1 MVLYFIGLGLADE
14 KDVTVKGYEA
24 IKSSKYAYLEA
35 YTSILMISQQKLE
48 EYYDK
53 EFILAD
59 REFVESNS
67 DEMIER
73 AKNDDVSFW
82 VVGDPFGATTHTD
95 LFIRCKEMQVE
106 VKVIPNAS
114 IISAMGITGLQLYR
128 FGEIISIPF
137 FTENWRPYSF
147 AEKIEHNLKR
157 GLHTLCL
164 LDIKVKEP
172 TEESLCMKVK
182 EYMEP
187 RYMNTQTA
195 SEQLIEAAKEN
206 EYESYNS
213 ETKWFGLAR
222 IGSDQQKIVSGTLG
236 EFLEIDMGAPLHS
249 FVMWGELHPIEEE
262 MYEFYKNKQE

>member
-1 MVLYFIGLGLADE
+1 MVLYFVGLGLADE

-35 YTSILMISQQKLE
+35 YTSILMISQEKLE
-48 EYYDK
+48 QYYDK

-59 REFVESNS
+59 REFVESNW
-67 DEMIER
+67 DEMISR
-73 AKNDDVSFW
+73 AKDDIVSFC
-82 VVGDPFGATTHTD
+82 VVGDPFGATTHAD
-95 LFIRCKEMQVE
+95 LFIRCKEMGVE

-137 FTENWRPYSF
+137 FTEGWRPYSF

-187 RYMNTQTA
+187 RFMSTNTA
-195 SEQLIEAAKEN
+195 VEQLIEAKKEN
-206 EYESYNS
+206 GYELYTEES
-213 ETKWFGLAR
+213 KWFGLAR
-222 IGSDQQKIVSGTLG
+222 VGADDQKVVSGLLKD
-236 EFLEIDMGAPLHS
+236 FVDIDMGAPLHS
-249 FVMWGELHPIEEE
+249 FIICGELHPIEEE
-262 MYEFYKNKQE
+262 MYNYYLHKE